1 MLEQFVT
8 VVTQKEL
15 WMTQAPSFNF
25 ELDED
30 DLLVE
35 ALKRGFVSKVGND
48 AYLVNTDYQALS
60 EQY

>member
-8 VVTQKEL
+8 VVTSKEL
-15 WMTQAPSFNF
+15 WTSQAPSFNF

-30 DLLVE
+30 QLLNE
-35 ALKRGFVSKVGND
+35 AIKRGFVSKVGND

>member
-1 MLEQFVT
+1 MLEQLVT

-30 DLLVE
+30 ALLVE
-35 ALKRGFVSKVGND
+35 SACLK
-48 AYLVNTDYQALS
+48 T
-60 EQY
+60 